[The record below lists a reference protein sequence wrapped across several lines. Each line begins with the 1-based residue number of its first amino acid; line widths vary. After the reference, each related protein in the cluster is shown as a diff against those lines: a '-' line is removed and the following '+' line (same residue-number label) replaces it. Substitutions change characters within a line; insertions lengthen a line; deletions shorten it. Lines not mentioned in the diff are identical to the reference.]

1 MLRIHSKKCCF
12 PHVTVRH
19 LHRFKRRPKTRT
31 AAPPSA
37 SSVWLGG
44 VRRAA
49 PCWRALMRL
58 SDWSIAAV
66 WLVYPQGFMER
77 GPARSC
83 WLDPYRTFFFCNWMR
98 RGTAQMKEKPAVS
111 PQGLISAFRCHVLL
125 VVDLL
130 VLTEPGAGLRLCVTL
145 LF

>member
-1 MLRIHSKKCCF
+1 MFGIHSKNAAFHTWQSDIFIALKRDQR
-12 PHVTVRH
+12 PERQR
-19 LHRFKRRPKTRT
+19 RFQP
-31 AAPPSA
+31 AVSD
-37 SSVWLGG
+37 LGG

-66 WLVYPQGFMER
+66 WLVYPQGVGER

-145 LF
+145 LC